1 MSKISFRTIA
11 RLGILLAAEIVL
23 SRFLSISL
31 WNIKIGFSFI
41 PIVIAAILFGPI
53 PAAAVAALGD
63 FLGAILFPVGPY
75 YPGFTFTAFLTGT
88 VYGLFLH
95 KKQTFPRILFATLIN
110 QIPLSLFLNTL
121 WISILYGKVYWP
133 LFTSRI
139 PQTAV
144 LIAFQ
149 LLLIPGIAKIM
160 PRIFKTGTVRHM
172 TDEEAISYIEN
183 TGWSKTRLG
192 LDRITVLLN
201 KLGNPQ
207 KELKFVHVAGSNGK
221 GSTCAMLEAILRAA
235 GYRTGFYISPYIE
248 DFCERIQVSGKNI
261 PREDLARLTEQVK
274 AAADE
279 MEDHP
284 SQFELVTAV
293 GMLYFKEQKCD
304 IVVLEVGMGGEFD
317 ATNVIDPPEVA
328 VITNIG
334 LEHTEYLGDTLE
346 KIAAAKGG
354 IIKSGCHVISYESS
368 DEVLSV
374 LRAICLE
381 KNVPFTVALS
391 SKIVPLGSG
400 LSGQD
405 FSWDS
410 STYHLKLLGP
420 HQLSNASVV
429 LETVAALRE
438 RGWTIP
444 EAAVQQGLSSV
455 SWPARLEVLQQNP
468 LVILDGGHNPQCW
481 EALSSAV
488 RILLPGKKAVLLTGV
503 LADKEYSL
511 LPGYFADIAQ
521 EYICLTPV
529 SDRALPA
536 EEFSA
541 FLNEKGAKAS
551 AYSSIADGILA
562 ALNAAGKG
570 GTVII
575 FGSLYLAGAVRSQ
588 FKEVYRQWSSTVC
601 EQ

>member
-41 PIVIAAILFGPI
+41 PIVIAAILYGPI

-139 PQTAV
+139 LQTAV

-235 GYRTGFYISPYIE
+235 GDRTGGEGEAE
-248 DFCERIQVSGKNI
+248 DRT
-261 PREDLARLTEQVK
+261 EDRAQKTDVGE
-274 AAADE
+274 
-279 MEDHP
+279 EDHERADDVDHGHERNDL
-284 SQFELVTAV
+284 FRHARYAL
-293 GMLYFKEQKCD
+293 
-304 IVVLEVGMGGEFD
+304 D
-317 ATNVIDPPEVA
+317 APDDHER
-328 VITNIG
+328 
-334 LEHTEYLGDTLE
+334 
-346 KIAAAKGG
+346 
-354 IIKSGCHVISYESS
+354 S
-368 DEVLSV
+368 DDH
-374 LRAICLE
+374 
-381 KNVPFTVALS
+381 
-391 SKIVPLGSG
+391 
-400 LSGQD
+400 QD
-405 FSWDS
+405 GAGNPARD
-410 STYHLKLLGP
+410 
-420 HQLSNASVV
+420 A
-429 LETVAALRE
+429 E
-438 RGWTIP
+438 RGVKVAGDRVGLRKIP
-444 EAAVQQGLSSV
+444 DSKGCEDREAG
-455 SWPARLEVLQQNP
+455 E
-468 LVILDGGHNPQCW
+468 
-481 EALSSAV
+481 
-488 RILLPGKKAVLLTGV
+488 
-503 LADKEYSL
+503 
-511 LPGYFADIAQ
+511 
-521 EYICLTPV
+521 
-529 SDRALPA
+529 
-536 EEFSA
+536 
-541 FLNEKGAKAS
+541 
-551 AYSSIADGILA
+551 
-562 ALNAAGKG
+562 
-570 GTVII
+570 
-575 FGSLYLAGAVRSQ
+575 
-588 FKEVYRQWSSTVC
+588 
-601 EQ
+601 